1 MRPGCAFKLAER
13 SDPVTDLNQKQMAGV
28 GPANYKPNIDAVL
41 KTGTSKQMLGRSM
54 VTERRIDPNE
64 PGPGHYTLP
73 DAFLLKEVKPPTGPT
88 ETRKKPI
95 DDSKI
100 TFNKT

>member
-13 SDPVTDLNQKQMAGV
+13 NDPVTELNQKQMAGV

-73 DAFLLKEVKPPTGPT
+73 DAF
-88 ETRKKPI
+88 
-95 DDSKI
+95 
-100 TFNKT
+100 

>member
-1 MRPGCAFKLAER
+1 
-13 SDPVTDLNQKQMAGV
+13 MAGV

-73 DAFLLKEVKPPTGPT
+73 DAF
-88 ETRKKPI
+88 
-95 DDSKI
+95 
-100 TFNKT
+100 